1 MGVGAAGRDK
11 LLLQV
16 DVQGRQTGPVT
27 ASHGHPGV
35 GDTPDGAS
43 ELRSDTDPSL
53 PCQGRERQG
62 TRVPRASP
70 RGGASQTWGPGWA
83 ERPEGSL
90 GYRCPR
96 VCVHRPGWGLRV
108 RVSNRPPETLLVRGL
123 CSRHAPPHPTYN
135 SPLLQPP
142 APPAN
147 TDAPA
152 QGGGSP
158 PLRTPKPADT
168 AGARARLWSPRTS
181 LPGLLPEPGRGGPA
195 APSLRGPVSPP
206 L

>member
-1 MGVGAAGRDK
+1 MRFRLRGCGGGGEGQAPPAGGRARETNRLRDS
-11 LLLQV
+11 QPRSPGGGGHS
-16 DVQGRQTGPVT
+16 GRGLRAEVRRRPEPAMPRMRETG
-27 ASHGHPGV
+27 H
-35 GDTPDGAS
+35 
-43 ELRSDTDPSL
+43 
-53 PCQGRERQG
+53 
-62 TRVPRASP
+62 P

-83 ERPEGSL
+83 EHPEGSL

-108 RVSNRPPETLLVRGL
+108 RVSNGPPETLLVRGL

-152 QGGGSP
+152 QGGGSL
-158 PLRTPKPADT
+158 PLRTPEPADT
-168 AGARARLWSPRTS
+168 AGARARLCSPRTS
-181 LPGLLPEPGRGGPA
+181 LPGLLPEPGRGSPA